1 MSQVYTSIFRPV
13 IANTFLLGSFDL
25 SVFQNLH
32 CDEKSSMFIYLFTC
46 LSKYIFIYLMF
57 VYLIDF
63 IQPIRQV
70 LEFSRTHFAQFLAR
84 SITFSVVDADW
95 LNALRCFP
103 IS

>member
-1 MSQVYTSIFRPV
+1 MSQVYTSVTRSV
-13 IANTFLLGSFDL
+13 IANTLLLRAFDL

-32 CDEKSSMFIYLFTC
+32 CDEKSSMMQSNVSTLYLFTY
-46 LSKYIFIYLMF
+46 LFI
-57 VYLIDF
+57 YLIDF

-70 LEFSRTHFAQFLAR
+70 LEFSQTHFAQFLAR

-95 LNALRCFP
+95 LNALKRFP